1 MELDTHLP
9 DIARGDPE
17 AFGRWLAGAE
27 GSLRAALRPFAH
39 RVDTEA
45 VLQEALLR
53 VWQVAPKVVSDGK
66 PNGLLRMALRI
77 AQNLALSESRRL
89 RVDPVEDA
97 ELERLISEGAHVAPT
112 PADPLLRAALRLCRE
127 KLPGKPALAL
137 TARLESPGEPDATL
151 AEGLKM
157 RLNTFL
163 QNFTRA
169 RRLLAE
175 CLKKRGIVLTEVLR

>member
-1 MELDTHLP
+1 MNLDLHLSA
-9 DIARGDPE
+9 IAQGDAG
-17 AFGRWLAGAE
+17 AFGRWMAGAE
-27 GSLRAALRPFAH
+27 SSLRASLRPFAR

-53 VWQVAPKVVSDGK
+53 VWQVAPKVRGDGK
-66 PNGLLRMALRI
+66 QNALLRVAIRI
-77 AQNLALSESRRL
+77 AQNLALSEARRL
-89 RVDPVEDA
+89 RTDPVEDA
-97 ELERLISEGAHVAPT
+97 ELERLIAAGDVADP
-112 PADPLLRAALRLCRE
+112 PLADPLLRKAIVLCRE

-137 TARLESPGEPDATL
+137 AARLEHPGEPDATL
-151 AEGLKM
+151 AERLKM